1 MITIRLEGWDLHTI
15 IDYKLIGTRIRN
27 RRKEL
32 KLTQEELAEKA
43 QITPFYLSKIEN
55 GKSSPTLETIA
66 VLANEL
72 DTDLTTIIS
81 GVSTI
86 NNNYVDKRLSDICNS
101 ASDAQLD
108 LIIKISKLILDA

>member
-1 MITIRLEGWDLHTI
+1 MHTI

-32 KLTQEELAEKA
+32 KLTQELAEKA